1 METSI
6 TTTPQGLRQPLG
18 KDAVPASPFSQE
30 RVTITKE
37 EHINLI
43 HQAKYWKAQH
53 TQLKKKCVKLEEES
67 LHKDAK
73 IKDLQNRLF
82 GKKSEK
88 NGLAKSESSGSSS
101 TGRQRGQQPGS
112 NGHGRT
118 SRPDLPIIHEVRDLP
133 DEEKCCPCCGLPVVC
148 RPGLDEVSEI
158 IEIDVKAYTRRIHR
172 PAYVRNPGCHCAD
185 TQTVMIAPPPP
196 RLIPRSPYG
205 VSFWVEVL
213 LSKFQYGQPTH
224 RHLQDL
230 SDRSLPVS
238 PGTVAGGLQVLTPLF
253 EPIME
258 GLYQKQMT
266 ETLFHNDETRWEV
279 FVELEDKVG
288 SRWYLWV
295 TRSASVVFFVL
306 DPHRSAAVPGAHF
319 AGLQNERVII
329 VCDRYSAYKKLARLS
344 DAILL
349 AFCWAHVRRDF
360 LDAGRGYTELES
372 WALAWKERIGEL
384 YHHNHLRLE
393 YWDLDHPLDQQ
404 STTFK
409 QHHQSVQE
417 TLWAMNEEA
426 TRLANED
433 EEKQDEAT
441 RSLSRSAR
449 TKQRKVCQS
458 LLNHWDGL
466 ALFVEN
472 PQVPL
477 DNNLAENTIRGPVTG
492 RKNYYGSGS
501 LWSAELAADLF
512 SIFKTLPLWGINSRH
527 WLTAYLNACAENGG
541 KAPTD
546 VTPYLPW
553 AMNEARR
560 SELAYPASS
569 ESLPSR
575 PFPDTS

>member
-1 METSI
+1 
-6 TTTPQGLRQPLG
+6 
-18 KDAVPASPFSQE
+18 
-30 RVTITKE
+30 
-37 EHINLI
+37 
-43 HQAKYWKAQH
+43 
-53 TQLKKKCVKLEEES
+53 
-67 LHKDAK
+67 
-73 IKDLQNRLF
+73 
-82 GKKSEK
+82 
-88 NGLAKSESSGSSS
+88 
-101 TGRQRGQQPGS
+101 
-112 NGHGRT
+112 
-118 SRPDLPIIHEVRDLP
+118 
-133 DEEKCCPCCGLPVVC
+133 
-148 RPGLDEVSEI
+148 
-158 IEIDVKAYTRRIHR
+158 
-172 PAYVRNPGCHCAD
+172 
-185 TQTVMIAPPPP
+185 
-196 RLIPRSPYG
+196 
-205 VSFWVEVL
+205 
-213 LSKFQYGQPTH
+213 
-224 RHLQDL
+224 
-230 SDRSLPVS
+230 
-238 PGTVAGGLQVLTPLF
+238 
-253 EPIME
+253 
-258 GLYQKQMT
+258 MT

-306 DPHRSAAVPGAHF
+306 APHRSAAVPGAHF

-384 YHHNHLRLE
+384 YHHNHRRLE
-393 YWDLDHPLDQQ
+393 HWDPAHPLDQQ

-417 TLWAMNEEA
+417 TLRAMNEEA

-477 DNNLAENTIRGPVTG
+477 DNNVAENTIRGPVTG

-512 SIFKTLPLWGINSRH
+512 SIVKTLPLWGINSRH

-560 SELAYPASS
+560 SELTYPAPS
-569 ESLPSR
+569 ESLPS
-575 PFPDTS
+575 PPYLDTS